1 MSLSPPTTSS
11 SATANA
17 LATTWADASARTA
30 GADLLAQSAGRAA
43 PAAQPPSAASFKA
56 TGGWL
61 GFRGRG
67 GEALQVKLGRGA
79 DGRAWVQT
87 AGGKTYAVPPS
98 VKGREAIAQWLHTA
112 DTAGAISGAWPNP
125 KAARQGDAFKANRA
139 QITARERLSG
149 TWDVKVTGVQAGMTY
164 AKASLEYDKKHGT
177 LKMYVQPPA
186 GELQLFEI
194 DCGATV
200 YNQRG
205 ALTSNGVAG
214 VTHDLFRLQKEHP
227 VLSMVAWAVMGTL
240 GAGATKNPELARHFA
255 IGAASFAVAGQADEV
270 RVSLAQTKVS
280 AVAQTRLN
288 VIELVPGGG
297 IKPLNGEARAGL
309 TAEGSL
315 GRVSASFNT
324 PGLGPS
330 AGVPF
335 GERARAIEYRGGAFV
350 GKVELHGKVTTE
362 KGRVTVKP
370 DVKAQEFISLAGK
383 KETGWRV
390 VIGADG
396 RALDLSTTEGRAA
409 ATRQFAGIPTKLRLQ
424 ALDPNDKAK
433 RYSLV
438 TGVVPR
444 LEVNAGRAGQRIDPT
459 IYQSRSPI
467 DNAISQL
474 VFGRDS
480 AYGGTDVTQGW
491 QKNWNEFNRVIGAP
505 FSNRLVPL
513 KVIAGDLKAIGN
525 KYPERYGDLAYVN
538 EKRLLEANGER
549 LYWVQTG
556 RDAAGQPTRVPC
568 LREGDVYN
576 TTLVTVEGRPG
587 LHLANAQQKKGSA
600 VASPLPAGAPT
611 RAWPGPAPSDAARKS
626 AGGCAAYR
634 VAESYRQR
642 LLTMQSKPGLSEKQ
656 RRRIDG
662 QIETLTQRLA
672 QARTRLVAAS
682 NGMLRVEGDRLVAS
696 PRLTAAIETWPRDA
710 ARQDAYKQYLTT
722 L

>member
-1 MSLSPPTTSS
+1 MTTNLLPTGSAE
-11 SATANA
+11 SATRAPA
-17 LATTWADASARTA
+17 V
-30 GADLLAQSAGRAA
+30 DLLAQVSRVA
-43 PAAQPPSAASFKA
+43 PGGKPPSTTAFKP

-61 GFRGRG
+61 GFRGQH
-67 GEALQVKLGRGA
+67 GEALQVKLGRGG
-79 DGRAWVQT
+79 DGRTQVQT
-87 AGGKTYAVPPS
+87 AGGKTYAVPPAI
-98 VKGREAIAQWLHTA
+98 KGREAIAQWLQKA
-112 DTAGAISGAWPNP
+112 DAAGAISGAWPNP
-125 KAARQGDAFKANRA
+125 KAARQGDSFKANRA

-164 AKASLEYDKKHGT
+164 AKASLEYDKKNGT

-194 DCGATV
+194 DVGATV

-205 ALTSNGVAG
+205 ALTSNGLAG
-214 VTHDLFRLQKEHP
+214 VTHDMFRLQKEHP
-227 VLSMVAWAVMGTL
+227 VCAMVAWAVMGTI
-240 GAGATKNPELARHFA
+240 GAGATKNPELARHFGIA
-255 IGAASFAVAGQADEV
+255 AASFAVAGQADEV

-288 VIELVPGGG
+288 IIEIAPGGG

-335 GERARAIEYRGGAFV
+335 GERAKAIEYRGGAFV
-350 GKVELHGKVTTE
+350 GKVELHGKTTTE
-362 KGRVTVKP
+362 NGRVTVKP
-370 DVKAQEFISLAGK
+370 DIKAQEFVSLAGK

-409 ATRQFAGIPTKLRLQ
+409 ATGQFAGIPTKLRLQ
-424 ALDPNDKAK
+424 ALDPNDKGT

-444 LEVNAGRAGQRIDPT
+444 LEVNAGQVGQRIDPT

-467 DNAISQL
+467 DNAFSQW

-480 AYGGTDVTQGW
+480 AYGGTNVTEGW

-513 KVIAGDLKAIGN
+513 KVIAGDLKAVGN

-556 RDAAGQPTRVPC
+556 RDAAGKPIRVPC

-576 TTLVTVEGRPG
+576 TTLVTIERRSG
-587 LHLANAQQKKGSA
+587 LHLASAQQKQGSRA
-600 VASPLPAGAPT
+600 PSLLPAGAPT
-611 RAWPGPAPSDAARKS
+611 RAWPGPAPSDVARKS

-634 VAESYRQR
+634 VAEAYRQR
-642 LLTMQSKPGLSEKQ
+642 LLALQSKPRLSEKQ
-656 RRRIDG
+656 RDRIDG
-662 QIETLTQRLA
+662 QIQTLTQRLA
-672 QARTRLVAAS
+672 QARSRLVASS
-682 NGMLRVEGDRLVAS
+682 NGLLRVEGDSLKAS
-696 PRLTAAIETWPRDA
+696 PRLTTAIDSWPPDT
-710 ARQDAYKQYLTT
+710 ARQDAYKLYLTT

>member
-1 MSLSPPTTSS
+1 VTLSPLTPSPTV
-11 SATANA
+11 NA
-17 LATTWADASARTA
+17 LPTAWAESSTRPPSIDR
-30 GADLLAQSAGRAA
+30 LAQGVRVAPGTDSASTAA
-43 PAAQPPSAASFKA
+43 FQP

-79 DGRAWVQT
+79 DGRTQVQT

-98 VKGREAIAQWLHTA
+98 VKGREAIAQWLHQA
-112 DTAGAISGAWPNP
+112 DAAGAVTGAWPNP
-125 KAARQGDAFKANRA
+125 KAAPQGDAFKVNRA

-149 TWDVKVTGVQAGMTY
+149 TWDVKVTGVKAGMTY
-164 AKASLEYDKKHGT
+164 GKASLEYDKKNGT

-194 DCGATV
+194 DCGATIH
-200 YNQRG
+200 NQRG

-227 VLSMVAWAVMGTL
+227 VLSMVAWTVMGAI
-240 GAGATKNPELARHFA
+240 GAVAIKNPEVVRHFG
-255 IGAASFAVAGQADEV
+255 IGAASFAIAGQADEV

-280 AVAQTRLN
+280 GVAQTRLN
-288 VIELVPGGG
+288 VIELTPGGG
-297 IKPLNGEARAGL
+297 SKPLTGEARAGL

-315 GRVSASFNT
+315 LRTSAVFNT

-330 AGVPF
+330 SGIPF

-350 GKVELHGKVTTE
+350 GKVELHGKVSTE
-362 KGRVTVKP
+362 NGLHTIKP
-370 DVKAQEFISLAGK
+370 DVKAQEFVSLGGK
-383 KETGWRV
+383 KESGWRE
-390 VIGADG
+390 VIGEDG
-396 RALDLSTTEGRAA
+396 RALDLSTSEGRKA
-409 ATRQFAGIPTKLRLQ
+409 ATGQFAGIPTKLRLQ
-424 ALDPNDKAK
+424 ALDPDDKGK

-480 AYGGTDVTQGW
+480 AYGGTDVTEGW

-556 RDAAGQPTRVPC
+556 RDTSGKPVRVPC
-568 LREGDVYN
+568 LREGDTYN
-576 TTLVTVEGRPG
+576 TSLVTVEGKSG
-587 LHLANAQQKKGSA
+587 LHLASAQQKQGSR
-600 VASPLPAGAPT
+600 VAQQLPAGEPT
-611 RAWPGPAPSDAARKS
+611 RAWPGPSPSDSARKS

-642 LLTMQSKPGLSEKQ
+642 LLTMQSNPGLSEKQ

-672 QARTRLVAAS
+672 QARTRLVAGS

-696 PRLTAAIETWPRDA
+696 PRLTTAIATWPLDA

>member
-1 MSLSPPTTSS
+1 M
-11 SATANA
+11 
-17 LATTWADASARTA
+17 
-30 GADLLAQSAGRAA
+30 
-43 PAAQPPSAASFKA
+43 
-56 TGGWL
+56 
-61 GFRGRG
+61 
-67 GEALQVKLGRGA
+67 QVKLGRGA
-79 DGRAWVQT
+79 DGRTRVQT
-87 AGGKTYAVPPS
+87 SGGKTYLVPPS
-98 VKGREAIAQWLHTA
+98 VKGRNAIAQWLQKA
-112 DTAGAISGAWPNP
+112 DAAGAISGAWPNP

-149 TWDVKVTGVQAGMTY
+149 TWDIKVTGVQAGMTY
-164 AKASLEYDKKHGT
+164 AKAALEYDKKNGT
-177 LKMYVQPPA
+177 IKFYVQPPA

-205 ALTSNGVAG
+205 ALTSNGLAG

-227 VLSMVAWAVMGTL
+227 VLSMVAWAVMGTVGSL
-240 GAGATKNPELARHFA
+240 ATKNPELARHFGIA
-255 IGAASFAVAGQADEV
+255 AASFAVAGQADEV

-288 VIELVPGGG
+288 VIELAPGGG

-309 TAEGSL
+309 TAEGSV
-315 GRVSASFNT
+315 GRVSATFNT

-330 AGVPF
+330 AGVPG
-335 GERARAIEYRGGAFV
+335 GERAKAIEYRGGVFV

-362 KGRVTVKP
+362 NGLHTIKP
-370 DVKAQEFISLAGK
+370 DVKAQEFVSLSGK
-383 KETGWRV
+383 QETGWRV

-409 ATRQFAGIPTKLRLQ
+409 ATKQFAGIPAKLRLQ
-424 ALDPNDKAK
+424 AIDPKDKGA

-459 IYQSRSPI
+459 IYQSRSPL
-467 DNAISQL
+467 DNAFSQFF
-474 VFGRDS
+474 FGRDS

-538 EKRLLEANGER
+538 EKRLLAANGER

-556 RDAAGQPTRVPC
+556 RDSSGKPITVPC

-576 TTLVTVEGRPG
+576 TSLVTVEGRSG
-587 LHLANAQQKKGSA
+587 LHLASAQQNKGSR

-611 RAWPGPAPSDAARKS
+611 REWPGPAPSDAARKS

-682 NGMLRVEGDRLVAS
+682 NGLLRVEGDRLVAS
-696 PRLTAAIETWPRDA
+696 PRLTTAIATWPKDT